1 MRFLG
6 WCGSI
11 AGVAVAVTC
20 ILSTAVWAGG
30 SNFGDDDDPEADEA
44 LFEAIEKT
52 VRPTSRRRV
61 QRVRANINDAAFV
74 DAAVEAFDMIA
85 PAASKSA

>member
-1 MRFLG
+1 
-6 WCGSI
+6 
-11 AGVAVAVTC
+11 
-20 ILSTAVWAGG
+20 
-30 SNFGDDDDPEADEA
+30 
-44 LFEAIEKT
+44 
-52 VRPTSRRRV
+52 V